1 MIFRVFITDG
11 KARIGRRLKSEDI
24 FVQRQESETGWF
36 NREGREVKGKV
47 EVNRELRE
55 GTRMREE
62 DFWARIINQ
71 QTTLIFANQTFAPL
85 RDLRVKSF
93 WNGSSLCY
101 LL

>member
-11 KARIGRRLKSEDI
+11 TARTGRRLKSEDI

-55 GTRMREE
+55 GTRSGKK
-62 DFWARIINQ
+62 
-71 QTTLIFANQTFAPL
+71 IFGL
-85 RDLRVKSF
+85 
-93 WNGSSLCY
+93 G
-101 LL
+101 LLTNKPR